1 MWFTSSHWYHVVYE
15 WAKFEAPRKEN
26 LTHDIGKFFSISL
39 VLDLCEM
46 MGLAYGTSCGNRFMV
61 DVSQIV
67 MLYILNLCNCNKPEE
82 KKIQEK
88 SQ

>member
-1 MWFTSSHWYHVVYE
+1 MYE

-26 LTHDIGKFFSISL
+26 LTHDIGKFSISL
-39 VLDLCEM
+39 ILGLCEM
-46 MGLAYGTSCGNRFMV
+46 MDAYGTSCGNRFMV

-67 MLYILNLCNCNKPEE
+67 MLYILNLCNCNKLEE